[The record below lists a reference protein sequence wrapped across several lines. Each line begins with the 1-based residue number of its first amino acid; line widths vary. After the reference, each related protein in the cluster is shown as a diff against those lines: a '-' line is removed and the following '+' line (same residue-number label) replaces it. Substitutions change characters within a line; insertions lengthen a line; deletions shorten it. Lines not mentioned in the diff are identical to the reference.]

1 MNKPFSSA
9 NIGRAVLVLL
19 VLLFFLMPPVWLA
32 LSSFKPLTEIF
43 AWPPHLF
50 PQSPT
55 LDNYAASWSQ
65 SHFSRFFENSAFVA
79 VLSAALSVVISVMA
93 GYALSKY
100 RFKGET
106 AFFLVIMS
114 ALMIPLQ
121 IILIPIF
128 LVLRDLH
135 LLNTLWGVI
144 LAPAATPT
152 SVFIMRQY
160 IRNIPDSLIEAARID
175 AATEWRILWKVIVP
189 LSIPAIATLTA
200 FNFVWRW
207 NDYLWPF
214 LIISDQESWTVQLA
228 LASNVGQWDINWP
241 RLLSMSVMSLL
252 PTLVLFVGLQR
263 FFMSGLLAGAVK
275 E

>member
-1 MNKPFSSA
+1 MNKPISTARSA
-9 NIGRAVLVLL
+9 LVFLVLV
-19 VLLFFLMPPVWLA
+19 FFLLPPVWLL
-32 LSSFKPLTEIF
+32 LSSFKPVEEIF

-50 PQSPT
+50 PDRPT
-55 LDNYAASWSQ
+55 LENYISAWSQ
-65 SHFSRFFENSAFVA
+65 AGFSGFFQNSAFVA

-93 GYALSKY
+93 GYALSKF

-106 AFFLVIMS
+106 AVFLLIMS

-160 IRNIPDSLIEAARID
+160 IRGIPDSLIEAARID
-175 AATEWRILWKVIVP
+175 AASEWRILWRVIVP

-214 LIISDQESWTVQLA
+214 LILSDKENWTVQLA

-252 PTLVLFVGLQR
+252 PTLTLFVSLQR
-263 FFMSGLLAGAVK
+263 FYMSGLLAGAVK

>member
-1 MNKPFSSA
+1 MNNRSSPQSLGRNA
-9 NIGRAVLVLL
+9 LIGLVLI
-19 VLLFFLMPPVWLA
+19 FFLTPPVWLV
-32 LSSFKPLTEIF
+32 LSSFKPLEEIF

-50 PQSPT
+50 PDHAT
-55 LDNYAASWSQ
+55 LANYVASWSQ
-65 SHFSRFFENSAFVA
+65 SHFSRFFENSAFVS

-93 GYALSKY
+93 GYGLSKF

-106 AFFLVIMS
+106 LVFLLIMS

-175 AATEWRILWKVIVP
+175 AASEWRILWRIIVP

-207 NDYLWPF
+207 NDFLWPF
-214 LIISDQESWTVQLA
+214 LIISDQDNWTVQLA

-252 PTLVLFVGLQR
+252 PTLVLFVSLQR